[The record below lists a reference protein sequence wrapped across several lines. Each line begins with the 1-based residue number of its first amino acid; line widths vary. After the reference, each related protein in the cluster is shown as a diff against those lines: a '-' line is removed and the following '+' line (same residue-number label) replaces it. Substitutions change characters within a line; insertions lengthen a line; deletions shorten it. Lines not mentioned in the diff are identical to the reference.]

1 MLLLTITVSALKAV
15 ALTPGP
21 QLAAATM
28 YSSTSTVV
36 LIHTQLSASQA
47 HAAGLEV
54 ALDGRC
60 RELGALHEQN
70 TSSLAAE
77 LAASHAEVCAQHEA
91 RALAEGQR
99 AAFEEE
105 AGMLRE
111 QVQNMEGALAAAREE
126 AQSSSSL
133 VKGLQVEM
141 AAAREGAENSSSSRV
156 QSLEAKLKAAR
167 EGAES
172 NSSRV
177 QSLEAELAGAREGAE
192 SNSSRVQSLEAELEG
207 ATEAKEQLLG
217 RAREEAARLQ
227 SQVDAAQVSAAAH
240 SRRVCE
246 LEAQLLASEDQGQE
260 LTRQVAECGVGL
272 AAAVAAAS
280 ASHQEQLAK
289 AMEVLECER
298 DLHRAAQVSE
308 ALAVILMGNEE
319 KRVTLALIAASRQHG
334 PPHGSPALLPS
345 PRRGVP
351 VWGSLTP
358 PSGRDA
364 PPQRQ
369 INNQK

>member
-177 QSLEAELAGAREGAE
+177 QSLEAEL
-192 SNSSRVQSLEAELEG
+192 EG

-351 VWGSLTP
+351 VRGSLTP